1 MVKARKG
8 RSNGAHQNAK
18 RGMSADR
25 EAARLLSGLS
35 DVGAH
40 AFPGPTGGL
49 ILRRASSGVSL
60 GGGAFSDAAGNEL
73 VAQDLARWERDGGRA
88 LLRITAPGRARLARE
103 AADHDPF
110 AAQHRDE
117 ARQQDEEGAPVRVNL
132 AENPLDWLRRRQGGG
147 LIDEAGFDAG
157 DRLRRDLTIAA
168 MLPSVTSRWDL
179 TPRGERAPPD
189 PGSASDRTL
198 AARQRVRKALDAVGP
213 DMAGM
218 LVDVCGFLKGLQQ
231 VEAERGWPPRAG
243 KVVLALALGRLA
255 AHYGLRSQVRGP
267 DRVSGTFA
275 WRDAG

>member
-1 MVKARKG
+1 M
-8 RSNGAHQNAK
+8 
-18 RGMSADR
+18 DR
-25 EAARLLSGLS
+25 ETARLLSGLA
-35 DVGAH
+35 DAGAH
-40 AFPGPTGGL
+40 AFSGPTGGL
-49 ILRRASSGVSL
+49 ILRRASGGVSL
-60 GGGAFSDAAGNEL
+60 GGGAFSDAAGNDL

-88 LLRITAPGRARLARE
+88 LLRITDPGRARLARE
-103 AADHDPF
+103 AAEDEPF

-117 ARQQDEEGAPVRVNL
+117 SRRQDEQGAPVRVNL

-147 LIDEAGFDAG
+147 LIDDAGFDAG

-168 MLPSVTSRWDL
+168 MLPSVTSRWDP
-179 TPRGERAPPD
+179 TPRGDRAPRD
-189 PGSASDRTL
+189 PGSASDRTI
-198 AARQRVRKALDAVGP
+198 AARQRVRRALDAVGP

-255 AHYGLRSQVRGP
+255 AHYGFRSEVRGP
-267 DRVSGTFA
+267 DRASGSFA